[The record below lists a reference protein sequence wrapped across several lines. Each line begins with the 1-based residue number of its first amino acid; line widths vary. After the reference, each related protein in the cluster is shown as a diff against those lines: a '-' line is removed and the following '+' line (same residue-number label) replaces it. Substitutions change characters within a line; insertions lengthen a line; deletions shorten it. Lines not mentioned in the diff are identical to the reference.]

1 MPEDTYKPLLMGYL
15 DAELTEIEV
24 LRMEQHLEQCPECRR
39 ELGEFRK
46 LKEVTQNM
54 RVVTPDARSWEEYWS
69 HVYNRLERRIGWIL
83 MSLGAI
89 LVASYGVYSLVARF
103 LLRSDIPLVVR
114 LGIVALVAGFC
125 TLLISVLRER
135 IFMARMDKYER
146 IKR

>member
-15 DAELTEIEV
+15 DSELTEIEV
-24 LRMEQHLEQCPECRR
+24 LRMEQHLENCAECRI
-39 ELGEFRK
+39 ELEEFRR

-69 HVYNRLERRIGWIL
+69 HVYNRLERRIGWIVI
-83 MSLGAI
+83 SLGAI
-89 LVASYGVYSLVARF
+89 LVTSYGIYSLIAKF
-103 LLRSDIPLVVR
+103 LLRSDIPIVVR
-114 LGIVALVAGFC
+114 IGIVALVVGFC
-125 TLLISVLRER
+125 TLLISVIRER